1 MAGKRKRQ
9 DASSEAEGEVEGH
22 KVNGDNAATM
32 QDRFHKW
39 LLDILVILKE

>member
-9 DASSEAEGEVEGH
+9 DASSEVEGH
-22 KVNGDNAATM
+22 EVNGDNAAKM
-32 QDRFHKW
+32 QDKFHEW